1 MGTNVESLRAQA
13 PDPLPFHTNF
23 RKFMK
28 MIGKLSFSV
37 DLVGLIGKIIID
49 IRCAAR

>member
-1 MGTNVESLRAQA
+1 
-13 PDPLPFHTNF
+13 
-23 RKFMK
+23 MK

-49 IRCAAR
+49 IRCAARWSCFKSNKVKKEKNMKIKISNHI